1 MDILVMRARKK
12 DKDAFVKLMELNM
25 QSMYKIAKA
34 YLKND
39 DDVADVIQDTILIC
53 YERIGTLRQCKYF
66 KTWIIRILINKCK
79 DTLKLGKQLCCSD
92 EIPEVPIQDM
102 DFERMEFVELLKIVG
117 EKYRQILLL
126 YYLEGFNTR
135 EIAEILDLNEKT
147 VQTRLLRGRDM
158 FSKKYM
164 MEMKGVE

>member
-39 DDVADVIQDTILIC
+39 EDVADVIQDTILIC
-53 YERIGTLRQCKYF
+53 YERIETLKQCKYF

-79 DTLKLGKQLCCSD
+79 DNLKLGKQIFCSYD
-92 EIPEVPIQDM
+92 IPDIPVQDM
-102 DFERMEFVELLKIVG
+102 DFERMEFIELLKIVD

-135 EIAEILDLNEKT
+135 EISEILNLNEKT
-147 VQTRLLRGRDM
+147 VQTRLSRGRDM